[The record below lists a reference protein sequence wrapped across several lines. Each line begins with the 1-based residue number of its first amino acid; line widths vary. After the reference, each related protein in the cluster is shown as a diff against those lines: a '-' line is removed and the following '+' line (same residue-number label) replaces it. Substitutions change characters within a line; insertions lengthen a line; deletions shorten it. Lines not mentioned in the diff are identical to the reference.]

1 MNSLKAKSRQK
12 GFTLIELTITL
23 TLITLLA
30 SALIYSWRALKEK
43 AAVAHGVQGAGC
55 LQTALVGLDALA
67 PEEQDTMTHKLS
79 GTSLADFNA
88 AAEGLGCKL
97 GPTPGSPTAKQ
108 IVFPDDCV
116 VRICRRVFDQVVF
129 HRQAPCS
136 TFSSN
141 SLGPDEMVCDR
152 AFRLPIADAPTYRIH
167 MSAEDPIRVERVSAP
182 PIP

>member
-30 SALIYSWRALKEK
+30 SALIYNWRVLKEK
-43 AAVAHGVQGAGC
+43 AAVAQGVQGAGC
-55 LQTALVGLDALA
+55 LQSALVGLDALSPA
-67 PEEQDTMTHKLS
+67 EQDTITHELS

-108 IVFPDDCV
+108 ILVPEDCFV
-116 VRICRRVFDQVVF
+116 AICQKHFNEIIHIRNE
-129 HRQAPCS
+129 PCS
-136 TFSSN
+136 TYSSH
-141 SLGPDEMVCDR
+141 SLRPGEFACGR
-152 AFRLPIADAPTYRIH
+152 AFLLQMLDSPTYRIH
-167 MSAEDPIRVERVSAP
+167 MSSEDPIRVERVSAP
-182 PIP
+182 PTP